1 MADRVDPRMRA
12 ALEYALVDLA
22 THMEW
27 PEPPDVRAAVLTRVG
42 DRPVRPVGRLR
53 PATVRRPW
61 LAIAAIVLIAIV
73 ATLAVPSWRRA
84 VADRLGI
91 HGVHVHSLAP
101 GETLPPVA
109 STLPPVGGGL
119 ELGVRMTLADAQ
131 RQVGFRILVPTL
143 AGFTEPDEVYLE
155 PEGGGEVSL
164 VYRARPDL
172 PAAPTTGVAM
182 LLTEFPGDATV
193 GFDKIAGS
201 ATRAVRETVNG
212 GVGIWLEGGDH
223 YVFATQGK
231 KDEVLSLPG
240 RLAGNTLIWEQPP
253 ISLRLETALP
263 LGRVLPIAQS
273 TR

>member
-1 MADRVDPRMRA
+1 MADRVDPRDRLA
-12 ALEYALVDLA
+12 VEQALVDLA
-22 THMEW
+22 AHMDW
-27 PEPPDVRAAVLTRVG
+27 PEPPDVRVAVLARVAE
-42 DRPVRPVGRLR
+42 R
-53 PATVRRPW
+53 PARRLAPAGMRRPW
-61 LAIAAIVLIAIV
+61 LAVVAIVLIAV
-73 ATLAVPSWRRA
+73 VVTVAVPSWRRA

-119 ELGVRMTLADAQ
+119 DLGVRTTLADAQ
-131 RQVGFRILVPTL
+131 RQVTFRILVPTL
-143 AGFTEPDEVYLE
+143 PGFTTPDEVYLK
-155 PEGGGEVSL
+155 PDGGGQVSL

-172 PAAPTTGVAM
+172 PAAPTTGVAI

-193 GFDKIAGS
+193 GFNKIAGQ
-201 ATRAVRETVNG
+201 ATRAVREIVHG
-212 GVGIWLEGGDH
+212 GVGLWLEGGDH
-223 YVFATQGK
+223 YVFAEQG

-240 RLAGNTLIWEQPP
+240 RLAGNTLIWEQAP

-263 LGRVLPIAQS
+263 LEQVLPIAQS